1 MDKQQAYRELVQKRK
16 AVEFPAGLQNP
27 SQIAGGQFDCEQLG
41 PWSLWQGNLDAELLV
56 IGQDWG
62 DDNYFVRNQ
71 GRDTDDNPTNRGLRK
86 LLSNIGLDPGP
97 PSAPVAQPLFFTNA
111 VLGIKSGGMS
121 AELKHDWLRHSSVHF
136 TAPLIEIIQPRL
148 IVTVGISAFKALR
161 LIFPSLPYES
171 MNGLLKY
178 PPFHLPGK
186 RILFAVSH
194 CGGLGLANRTMEEQL
209 KDWQKI
215 APYLQNTVSL
225 LSGKP
230 EQKIKQEP

>member
-1 MDKQQAYRELVQKRK
+1 MDKHQAYSELVQKRK
-16 AVEFPAGLQNP
+16 AAEFPAGLQNP
-27 SQIAGGQFDCEQLG
+27 SQIAAGQFDSEQLG

-62 DDNYFVRNQ
+62 DDNYFVRNR

-86 LLSNIGLDPGP
+86 LLSNIGLDPGL
-97 PSAPVAQPLFFTNA
+97 PSAPTAQPLFFTNA

-121 AELKHDWLRHSSVHF
+121 VELKHDWLRHSSVHF

-178 PPFHLPGK
+178 PPFHLPDK
-186 RILFAVSH
+186 RILFAMSH

-215 APYLQNTVSL
+215 GPYLQNPMSP
-225 LSGKP
+225 LSDKL
-230 EQKIKQEP
+230 EQKVKQEP